1 MLIKNSDD
9 YKNDFP
15 GILEGG
21 QISSLNFNSEYEGA
35 PTRITKVE
43 GSDNLIVFTHNFT
56 SDPKN
61 RVIVVIKDNEKRY
74 QFTQNLAP
82 FSGWSYNSIDN
93 NIDRIEVYESDRF
106 LYTEENN
113 SDVRNYI
120 KYK

>member
-1 MLIKNSDD
+1 
-9 YKNDFP
+9 
-15 GILEGG
+15 
-21 QISSLNFNSEYEGA
+21 
-35 PTRITKVE
+35 
-43 GSDNLIVFTHNFT
+43 
-56 SDPKN
+56 
-61 RVIVVIKDNEKRY
+61 VIKDNEKRY

-82 FSGWSYNSIDN
+82 FDGWSYNFIDN